1 MKVYILD
8 SLNRHRLG
16 LTVHQFREWLDNQ
29 LIQAGFDLSK
39 PVREMLCADSYKLRI
54 EQED

>member
-39 PVREMLCADSYKLRI
+39 PVREMLCADS
-54 EQED
+54 